1 MINNQNDLLKEI
13 ETLKKALAEA
23 VKERDYWKNECE
35 EVKAYYEDYLD
46 HVLIYW

>member
-1 MINNQNDLLKEI
+1 MNNKVLELEKEI
-13 ETLKKALAEA
+13 ESLKEALAEA
-23 VKERDYWKNECE
+23 VKERDYWKNEYE